1 MFPLP
6 ALYLRMFQHHGH
18 RFWWPGETPFEIA
31 VGAIL
36 VQNIQWRRVE
46 AMLAR
51 HPWLK
56 DPLRVLSVP
65 EEELAALLRPLGSGA
80 RKAGALQALA
90 RIFPD
95 LTNRSTPEAR
105 EALLAIRGIGP
116 ETADSILLYALERPM
131 FVVDAYT
138 RRILSRFYGDGRFL
152 RMPYDAL
159 RVWLESQVPR
169 DVPLYQ
175 DFHAQFVA
183 HAQVLCRPRPRC
195 DACFLRTGCPGARG
209 TGDG

>member
-1 MFPLP
+1 MIPLP

-18 RFWWPGETPFEIA
+18 RFWWPGEAPFEIA
-31 VGAIL
+31 AGAIL

-46 AMLAR
+46 AMLDR

-56 DPLRVLSVP
+56 DPREVLSVP
-65 EEELAALLRPLGSGA
+65 ERTLATLLRPLGSGA
-80 RKAGALQALA
+80 RKAGALRALA

-95 LTNRSTPEAR
+95 LANRSTPEAR
-105 EALLAIRGIGP
+105 ETLLSIRGIGP
-116 ETADSILLYALERPM
+116 ETADSILLYALGRPV

-159 RVWLESQVPR
+159 QRWLESQVPR
-169 DVPLYQ
+169 DVLLYQ

-183 HAQVLCRPRPRC
+183 HAQTLCRPRPRC
-195 DACFLRTGCPGARG
+195 EACFLRRGCSGAREAG
-209 TGDG
+209 NG